1 MSQSVEYLDN
11 TAEEENYSQ
20 LISEFVSTNPQYYES
35 RFEKIGAK
43 TGFSWTFNIGAALLG
58 PVWYGMRSL
67 WSWGLPFLLLEIFA
81 WIQIARGTFGNLAA
95 DAQERITQIEGTL
108 EFRSGSGSGICPKN
122 CSCRCGD
129 AAACENNRGVAGK
142 PDFRKTLFQL
152 AFKPRN

>member
-108 EFRSGSGSGICPKN
+108 EFRNKQL
-122 CSCRCGD
+122 
-129 AAACENNRGVAGK
+129 AAAIEKKRQRQRHLPQK
-142 PDFRKTLFQL
+142 LFLQVWRCCCL
-152 AFKPRN
+152 